1 MSLAPLHSDII
12 WANFFSQ
19 SFITTI
25 KGYLINL
32 LVFTLALTFVTPVYF
47 MEFLKKSGVTDTVE
61 YVSINHGSALAH

>member
-1 MSLAPLHSDII
+1 MHSDII
-12 WANFFSQ
+12 WSNFFSQ

-47 MEFLKKSGVTDTVE
+47 MEFLKKAGVTDTVE
-61 YVSINHGSALAH
+61 YVSLNHSSTLAH